1 MWVNTICSGMT
12 VSVSGFLFVCVT
24 LRELRKKDKKSGG
37 TTEAN
42 SLKSSH
48 RCDTVN
54 EPPADM
60 GGWTQAGFLI
70 LVETLGCLSGFNSW
84 M

>member
-1 MWVNTICSGMT
+1 MT

-60 GGWTQAGFLI
+60 GG
-70 LVETLGCLSGFNSW
+70 
-84 M
+84 